1 MRRDKVAIGIV
12 GCGGHAMEN
21 LIPVLQAQAD
31 VDCIWTADPALDAA
45 RAAAARFLGCTPFQS
60 WQEGWRAGRPDAVVV
75 AATPQVHLTVARTA
89 LEGGVAVFVEK
100 PLAVSREEA
109 VLLAQCAATT
119 GLATMVGHNLRH
131 TEAAREFHRIVADEA
146 FGQALAMEMRYFAS
160 KPRGDR
166 WGLRNPVRSF
176 LLSHATHALD
186 FMIQLMG
193 PVGRVEAAR
202 AATCRDTITVS
213 AQLGFG
219 EGRMGNLLTTTAA
232 PHFDF
237 RASVIGSNDQIA
249 RIEGTREVSLVGA
262 ASDRKRWSRLWVDRT
277 LNTGYA
283 SAGYEAELA
292 LFLTAV
298 RSRRPESARPSFADE
313 VAVYDALEMIEA
325 RLLA

>member
-31 VDCIWTADPALDAA
+31 VECIWTADPALDAA
-45 RAAAARFLGCTPFQS
+45 RTAAARFVECKPFQS
-60 WQEGWRAGRPDAVVV
+60 WQEGWQAGRPDAVVV
-75 AATPQVHLTVARTA
+75 AATPQVHQAVARAA
-89 LEGGVAVFVEK
+89 LESGVAVFAEK

-109 VLLAQCAATT
+109 VLLAR
-119 GLATMVGHNLRH
+119 LARDTELPTMVGHNLRH
-131 TEAAREFHRIVADEA
+131 TEATRELYRIVADEA
-146 FGQALAMEMRYFAS
+146 FGQALAIEMRYFAS

-166 WGLRNPVRSF
+166 WGLRNVVRSF
-176 LLSHATHALD
+176 LLSHVTHALD
-186 FMIQLMG
+186 FMIHFMG
-193 PVGRVEAAR
+193 PVGQVEAAR

-213 AQLGFG
+213 AQLSFG

-237 RASVIGSNDQIA
+237 SASVVGSNNRIA
-249 RIEGTREVSLVGA
+249 RIEGTREVSLVGTC
-262 ASDRKRWSRLWVDRT
+262 SDRKRWGQNWIDRT
-277 LNTGYA
+277 LNSGYA
-283 SAGYEAELA
+283 SAGYETELA

-298 RSRRPESARPSFADE
+298 RSRRPDCAQPSFADE

-325 RLLA
+325 RLHA